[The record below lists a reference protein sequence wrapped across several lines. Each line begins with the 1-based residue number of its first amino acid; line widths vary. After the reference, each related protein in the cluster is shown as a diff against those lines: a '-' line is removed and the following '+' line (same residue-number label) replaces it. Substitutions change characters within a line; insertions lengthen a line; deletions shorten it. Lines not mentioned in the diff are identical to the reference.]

1 MGKRV
6 VFHALL
12 HLKTTGCFGGLVRDG
27 LVNVGGH
34 DGGIFSIENG
44 SSKRKLAPDELNL
57 DHDFPKML
65 AAGEVGKGVLC
76 LLEWED

>member
-34 DGGIFSIENG
+34 DGCVSVELGRIPAIGF
-44 SSKRKLAPDELNL
+44 LA
-57 DHDFPKML
+57 
-65 AAGEVGKGVLC
+65 
-76 LLEWED
+76 LLQVDCVYRMGYSFDPA